1 MRMKDV
7 VEEEREYLI
16 EQKMNPKDK
25 EEREEE
31 ENNLEFTEEIKSMKK

>member
-1 MRMKDV
+1 MRKKDV
-7 VEEEREYLI
+7 VEEEIEYLI

-25 EEREEE
+25 KEREEE

>member
-1 MRMKDV
+1 MRKKDV
-7 VEEEREYLI
+7 VEEEIEYLI